1 MDEKRMK
8 NPLYWLLAGL
18 LASNLYLAYVIEDVG
33 NSIAVE
39 VMDVAVH
46 LGFIEKDLSK
56 IDLPVP

>member
-1 MDEKRMK
+1 MDEKRVK
-8 NPLYWLLAGL
+8 NPLYWLLASL
-18 LASNLYLAYVIEDVG
+18 IASNLYLAYVIEDVG

-39 VMDVAVH
+39 VMDVAVN